1 MIDDLALP
9 LSDADLDALNEILQQ
24 RGDGQGIGLD
34 ALHGL
39 LSALAAGPE
48 TVAPEEWMPHVV
60 DDGRAFASIAE
71 AERAL
76 GLILRLNNTVLQD
89 LERDR
94 YEPIL
99 GEIEQDD
106 GSPALTARGWC
117 EGFSL
122 GVDLRAEL
130 WEERMRVDG
139 RLLELLGP
147 VIQLSADEGVFET
160 DGDELIPPLTPS
172 EYDRALAALPAAV
185 LAVQRYWREY
195 PPGAAIPDSA
205 PTPRQRGGRWVH

>member
-1 MIDDLALP
+1 MNDDLAQP
-9 LSDADLDALNEILQQ
+9 LSDDDLDELNEILQQ
-24 RGDGQGIGLD
+24 RGDGHGIGLD

-39 LSALAAGPE
+39 FSALAAGPDS
-48 TVAPEEWMPHVV
+48 VPPEEWMPHVV
-60 DDGRAFASIAE
+60 DDGRPFASVE
-71 AERAL
+71 QAERAL
-76 GLILRLNNTVLQD
+76 GLILRLNNTVIQD

-99 GEIEQDD
+99 GEVENDD
-106 GSPALTARGWC
+106 GSSALTARGWC

-130 WEERMRVDG
+130 WEERMRADG

-147 VIQLSADEGVFET
+147 VIQLSADEGVFQA
-160 DGDELIPPLTPS
+160 DGEEVLPPLTVA
-172 EYDRALAALPAAV
+172 EYDRALEALPDAV
-185 LAVQRYWREY
+185 VAVQRYWREH
-195 PPGAAIPDSA
+195 PPGAPIPEGM